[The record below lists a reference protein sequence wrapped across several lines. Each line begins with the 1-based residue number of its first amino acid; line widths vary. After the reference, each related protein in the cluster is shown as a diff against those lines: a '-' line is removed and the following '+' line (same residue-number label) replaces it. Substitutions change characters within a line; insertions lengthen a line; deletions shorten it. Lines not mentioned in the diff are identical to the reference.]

1 MCARSLLSISA
12 SYSIVIST
20 VLQSVTAWWCGM
32 GSGQSAEQQPRECE
46 QAGEAGSVARIGQVC
61 TLPYSGVA

>member
-1 MCARSLLSISA
+1 
-12 SYSIVIST
+12 
-20 VLQSVTAWWCGM
+20 M